1 MAKGSDKGEIDAK
14 QAQFVTN
21 LEETHAANPKPLYK
35 THKCDCND
43 NMVDPVPIRTLT
55 VGVNTPV
62 QPLSKFCQLGIE
74 HLTSKKEL
82 PRRSKSTK
90 EVLQRVT
97 IINENYQP
105 INPEA
110 LLVFPDIKAMYPNTD
125 INEGL
130 ASIHRRLLSNPSP
143 LGLSAELLVEGLRI
157 CLECNCVQFQGKF
170 YLPCRGCAMGP
181 CHACDFTDVWIG
193 DVMEKHIN
201 TCPVETLDPSIYRDD
216 MFDVLKQ
223 QEDLQQF
230 KDHLESI
237 HDNLTF
243 DVRSGKEGEYLDLWL
258 MLKDGSIEWKVFTK
272 TPPVYLSPKS
282 CHDPQVFKGIHKG
295 VGHRLRINSSTDQ
308 YFEEAVEEYSQA
320 FTVSCYSYKKTKNEL
335 MKFKTKNP
343 VDMIK
348 DTSRRKEQNSVG
360 CKVFYVGHY
369 DPRVPHPRKLISKNY
384 HLIANSPV
392 VSKLFP
398 RGNLVS
404 GTKRLPNLS
413 EILSPTV
420 PRKRSTSDPGDGSDG
435 RPGDNRDV
443 DNDENNNSVGTI
455 RWNGSYHCE
464 NYKKGKN
471 CDVCSHMQE
480 RSFVT
485 SFHFKTKHA
494 IHGHLVHRPACEKTK
509 LTWYVVVVVCLTF
522 VCTKMFTIIED
533 KRNIERIERF
543 IFI

>member
-1 MAKGSDKGEIDAK
+1 MAD
-14 QAQFVTN
+14 V
-21 LEETHAANPKPLYK
+21 
-35 THKCDCND
+35 
-43 NMVDPVPIRTLT
+43 
-55 VGVNTPV
+55 
-62 QPLSKFCQLGIE
+62 
-74 HLTSKKEL
+74 
-82 PRRSKSTK
+82 
-90 EVLQRVT
+90 
-97 IINENYQP
+97 INEHP
-105 INPEA
+105 
-110 LLVFPDIKAMYPNTD
+110 
-125 INEGL
+125 
-130 ASIHRRLLSNPSP
+130 
-143 LGLSAELLVEGLRI
+143 
-157 CLECNCVQFQGKF
+157 
-170 YLPCRGCAMGP
+170 
-181 CHACDFTDVWIG
+181 
-193 DVMEKHIN
+193 
-201 TCPVETLDPSIYRDD
+201 
-216 MFDVLKQ
+216 LKQ
-223 QEDLQQF
+223 EEDLQQF

-237 HDNLTF
+237 HDNLSF
-243 DVRSGKEGEYLDLWL
+243 DLRSGKEGEYLDLWL

-282 CHDPQVFKGIHKG
+282 CHDTQVFKGIHKD
-295 VGHRLRINSSTDQ
+295 VDHRLRINSSNDQ

-320 FTVSCYSYKKTKNEL
+320 FTVSGYSYKKTKNEL

-369 DPRVPHPRKLISKNY
+369 DPRVPHPRKLITKNY
-384 HLIANSPV
+384 HIISNSPV

-494 IHGHLVHRPACEKTK
+494 IHGHLVHRKT
-509 LTWYVVVVVCLTF
+509 
-522 VCTKMFTIIED
+522 TKMED
-533 KRNIERIERF
+533 DQI
-543 IFI
+543 